1 MAINWLSQ
9 LNASVKSPIKPSG
22 TVKTDNV
29 IHRDGVMYDA
39 VTGEVVGSS
48 AITQPKYID
57 NSYQYID
64 TNSKNIGSK
73 NTVVKKTGSTG
84 SGSVSQGPSQAQL
97 DQMNS
102 QLGQLDRLL
111 ADKNRTADDAY
122 NQTTRSYD
130 DMLALDRQA
139 RDKATQQNET
149 ALTEAR
155 QAAKIQAAQGGAGLK
170 AVLASM
176 NALGGTGA
184 KLADQAVAREANIDI
199 GNADKNFRTNADNLT
214 SSWAA
219 TEDADKR
226 RREEARTIRE
236 NELSQNR
243 ADTLTNRQSMLNT
256 LAGMYDKGT
265 AQANNYLTQAT
276 SLNPEIVNASRKNVA
291 QYQKASQ
298 LFSPQKL
305 QEYLGGVRDLQVNT
319 AAGASGTPVNS
330 SIFATSDDK
339 RRRTNIA

>member
-9 LNASVKSPIKPSG
+9 MNASVKSPIKPSG
-22 TVKTDNV
+22 TATSNKV

-39 VTGEVVGSS
+39 VTGKAVGSS

-57 NSYQYID
+57 NSHQYID
-64 TNSKNIGSK
+64 TNSKNP
-73 NTVVKKTGSTG
+73 VVKKTSSTGTGTG

-102 QLGQLDRLL
+102 QLGLLDRLL
-111 ADKNRTADDAY
+111 ADKNRTTDDAY

-155 QAAKIQAAQGGAGLK
+155 QAAKIQAVQGGSGLK

-219 TEDADKR
+219 AEDADKR
-226 RREEARTIRE
+226 RREEARTIRD

-243 ADTLTNRQSMLNT
+243 AETLTSRQNMLNT

-319 AAGASGTPVNS
+319 AAGASGAPVNS

>member
-1 MAINWLSQ
+1 MAISWLSQ
-9 LNASVKSPIKPSG
+9 ITAPMYTSFKPGSTTSTAKQKAVEEAIKKQIPGLNQKMNLPTSSG
-22 TVKTDNV
+22 NP
-29 IHRDGVMYDA
+29 
-39 VTGEVVGSS
+39 VV
-48 AITQPKYID
+48 QNP
-57 NSYQYID
+57 
-64 TNSKNIGSK
+64 
-73 NTVVKKTGSTG
+73 VVKRTGSTGTG

-102 QLGQLDRLL
+102 QLALLDTLL
-111 ADKNRTADDAY
+111 ADKNRTTTDAY

-155 QAAKIQAAQGGAGLK
+155 QAAKVQSAQGGQGLK

-219 TEDADKR
+219 AEDADKR
-226 RREEARTIRE
+226 RREEARTIRD

-243 ADTLTNRQSMLNT
+243 AETLTSRQSMLNT

-319 AAGASGTPVNS
+319 AAGASGAPVNS

>member
-9 LNASVKSPIKPSG
+9 LTAPLKNPIKPSG
-22 TVKTDNV
+22 TVKSNNV

-39 VTGEVVGSS
+39 VTGKAVGSS
-48 AITQPKYID
+48 AITQPKDID
-57 NSYQYID
+57 NSYQDID
-64 TNSKNIGSK
+64 TNSKNP
-73 NTVVKKTGSTG
+73 VVRKTGSTG

-102 QLGQLDRLL
+102 QLAQLDTLL
-111 ADKNRTADDAY
+111 ANKNRTATDAY
-122 NQTTRSYD
+122 NQTVRSYD

-184 KLADQAVAREANIDI
+184 KLANQAVAREANIDI

-226 RREEARTIRE
+226 RREEARTIRD

-243 ADTLTNRQSMLNT
+243 AETLTSRQSMLNT

-319 AAGASGTPVNS
+319 AAGASGAPVNS

>member
-9 LNASVKSPIKPSG
+9 LTAPLENQIKPSG
-22 TVKTDNV
+22 TVKSNNV
-29 IHRDGVMYDA
+29 IHRDGVVYDA
-39 VTGEVVGSS
+39 VTGKAVGSS

-57 NSYQYID
+57 NSYRYVD
-64 TNSKNIGSK
+64 TNSKNP
-73 NTVVKKTGSTG
+73 VVRKTGSTGSGSG

-102 QLGQLDRLL
+102 QLAQLDTLL
-111 ADKNRTADDAY
+111 ANKNRTATDAY
-122 NQTTRSYD
+122 NQTARSYD

-184 KLADQAVAREANIDI
+184 KLANQAVAREANIDI

-226 RREEARTIRE
+226 RREEARTIRD

-243 ADTLTNRQSMLNT
+243 AETLTSRQSMLNT

-319 AAGASGTPVNS
+319 AAGASGAPVNS

>member
-9 LNASVKSPIKPSG
+9 MNASVKSPIKPSG
-22 TVKTDNV
+22 TATSNKV

-39 VTGEVVGSS
+39 VTGKAVGSS

-57 NSYQYID
+57 NSHQYID
-64 TNSKNIGSK
+64 TNSKNP
-73 NTVVKKTGSTG
+73 VVRKTGSTGTG

-102 QLGQLDRLL
+102 QLAQLDTLL
-111 ADKNRTADDAY
+111 ADKNRTATDAY
-122 NQTTRSYD
+122 NQTVRSYD

-199 GNADKNFRTNADNLT
+199 GSADKNFRTNADNLT

-219 TEDADKR
+219 AEDADKR
-226 RREEARTIRE
+226 RREEARTIRD

-243 ADTLTNRQSMLNT
+243 AETLTSRQSMLNT

-319 AAGASGTPVNS
+319 AAGASGAPVNS

>member
-9 LNASVKSPIKPSG
+9 LTAPLYTPFKPGSTTSTAKQKAVEEAIKKQIPGLNQKMNLPTSSG
-22 TVKTDNV
+22 NP
-29 IHRDGVMYDA
+29 
-39 VTGEVVGSS
+39 VV
-48 AITQPKYID
+48 QNP
-57 NSYQYID
+57 
-64 TNSKNIGSK
+64 
-73 NTVVKKTGSTG
+73 VVKRTGSTGTG

-102 QLGQLDRLL
+102 QLAQLDTLL
-111 ADKNRTADDAY
+111 ADKNRTTTDAY

-155 QAAKIQAAQGGAGLK
+155 QAAKVQAAQGGAGLK

-219 TEDADKR
+219 AEDADKR
-226 RREEARTIRE
+226 RREEARTIRD

-243 ADTLTNRQSMLNT
+243 AETLTSRQSMLNT

-276 SLNPEIVNASRKNVA
+276 SLNPAIVNASRKNVA

-319 AAGASGTPVNS
+319 TAGASGAPVNS